1 MMKKTSVED
10 QARVD
15 AIEAALLARWPENR
29 IAPTLERIQ
38 ALVDALGSPQLSYPT
53 IHIGGTNGKTTTSRM
68 VDSLLF
74 SMGLRTGRFTSPH
87 LETYRERIAI
97 NGEPIDPKDLIFSY
111 NDIAAYFD
119 FIDSKFD
126 NPVSFFEAVTALA
139 FAAFAEYPIDIGI
152 IEVGMGGEW
161 DATNVVKA
169 DVSVIT
175 PIGLDHMEY
184 LGNSLV
190 EIASTK
196 AGIIKEG
203 GFAVLSQQEPEVA
216 VELLRKAAEVG
227 ADVAREGLEYSVIS
241 RAVAVGG
248 QLVTIQGLKGVYDE
262 IFIPLHGKH
271 QASNAAAALV
281 AVEVFFGENDL
292 DIDAVR
298 EGFAQVKS
306 PGRCEVIHRDPT
318 IILDAAHNPHGS
330 IALVETIESEFTFD
344 EIIGVVGVM
353 GDKDAR
359 GILLNFEKFMDSIIV
374 TKNSSHRAMEVSDL
388 ELLAIEIFGADRVYS
403 SPDLESAIEKAVKDS
418 VRPLSDE
425 TLGIVITGSVVT
437 VGEARTFVNN
447 KFAQKEQQEEPGER

>member
-1 MMKKTSVED
+1 MKNIPIED
-10 QARVD
+10 QERVD
-15 AIEAALLARWPENR
+15 AIEAALLARWPEHR

-68 VDSLLF
+68 IDSLLF

-97 NGEPIDPKDLIFSY
+97 NGEPIDPKELIFAY

-126 NPVSFFEAVTALA
+126 NPISFFEAVTALA
-139 FAAFAEYPIDIGI
+139 FAAFAEHPIDIGV

-161 DATNVVKA
+161 DATNVVNA

-184 LGNSLV
+184 LGNTLV

-281 AVEVFFGENDL
+281 AVEVFFGENEL

-298 EGFAQVKS
+298 EGFAQVRS

-344 EIIGVVGVM
+344 EIIGIVGVM

-359 GILLNFEKFMDSIIV
+359 GILVYFEKFMDSIIV

-388 ELLAIEIFGADRVYS
+388 ESLAIEIFGADRVFS
-403 SPDLESAIEKAVKDS
+403 AVDLETAIEKAIKDS

-437 VGEARTFVNN
+437 VGEARTYVNN
-447 KFAQKEQQEEPGER
+447 KFAEKNVGER